1 MNLVRDPNASIE
13 PLEIGAA
20 AEENVLAVVDHF
32 ADAWM
37 EIGAGPAAQVTT
49 PLNQLH
55 AQPAFGKGAGSAH
68 SSHASA
74 HHRDG
79 PPRTLLQTVQR
90 LVQLPRNELA
100 LQVALKRHGLEE
112 IF

>member
-1 MNLVRDPNASIE
+1 VNLVRDPNAPIE
-13 PLEIGAA
+13 PLDIGAA
-20 AEENVLAVVDHF
+20 AEQNMLAVVDRF
-32 ADAWM
+32 ADARM
-37 EIGAGPAAQVTT
+37 QIGAGSPAQVAA
-49 PLNQLH
+49 PLYQLH
-55 AQPAFGKGAGSAH
+55 AQPCFGKGAGSAH